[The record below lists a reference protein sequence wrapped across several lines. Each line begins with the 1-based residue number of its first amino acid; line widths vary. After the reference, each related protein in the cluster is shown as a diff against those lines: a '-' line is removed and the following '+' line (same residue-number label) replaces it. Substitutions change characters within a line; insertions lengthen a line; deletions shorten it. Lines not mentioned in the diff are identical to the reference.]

1 MKLKHVDI
9 SFKDLFDY
17 LEIEQTNN
25 FQSINGYYTITPTD
39 EIVPIL
45 GFIKKDK
52 HVLMK
57 LTFDDMTNVEVAD
70 GHIFIS
76 NGENTFA
83 KDALSVDTIDGN
95 KHIIKKEI
103 ISSNAVVYDICIP
116 APHLYVTPNGI
127 IHHNTTMV
135 LQILDGMTK
144 NGHKVGFVSAEE
156 SIHQVAFACRRLGI
170 NDVGICNEANAKKI
184 ISFMDSVDVI
194 VIDSFHAVDMG
205 NMEEKQFIET
215 LINKAKETECVVII
229 ICHLTKGGVIK
240 GTNLLTYAVDVN
252 IFVEIAAEDPGLRRI
267 FFTKNRFGP
276 GIDYTC
282 AFTSR
287 GYDFTAVAPGEK
299 ETKNKKADRKEAA
312 REAILK
318 IEGRFT
324 VSDVCELLQV
334 DATRAS
340 CLLRELTTEGKLR
353 KNNLRGNKAKW
364 KNNVVEATITQH

>member
-1 MKLKHVDI
+1 MQLNITSTGFTAVKDIVIPNIYNRRVKSSIPEVDEMFGGGI
-9 SFKDLFDY
+9 LPGS
-17 LEIEQTNN
+17 
-25 FQSINGYYTITPTD
+25 TITLSSKAG
-39 EIVPIL
+39 V
-45 GFIKKDK
+45 GK
-52 HVLMK
+52 
-57 LTFDDMTNVEVAD
+57 
-70 GHIFIS
+70 S
-76 NGENTFA
+76 NMA
-83 KDALSVDTIDGN
+83 
-95 KHIIKKEI
+95 
-103 ISSNAVVYDICIP
+103 
-116 APHLYVTPNGI
+116 
-127 IHHNTTMV
+127 
-135 LQILDGMTK
+135 LQILNGMVK
-144 NGHKVGFVSAEE
+144 NGRRVGYISAEE
-156 SIHQVAFACRRLGI
+156 SIHQIAFACRRLGI
-170 NDVGICNEANAKKI
+170 EDIGICNESKFKNI
-184 ISFMDSVDVI
+184 LEIMNGMEMI
-194 VIDSFHAVDMG
+194 VIDSFQAVDKG
-205 NMEEKQFIET
+205 NIDEKKAIE
-215 LINKAKETECVVII
+215 LLVQHAKKTECAVII
-229 ICHLTKGGVIK
+229 ICHLTKGGVMR

-299 ETKNKKADRKEAA
+299 ETKNKKAERKDAA